1 MSILNQLND
10 IYKIA
15 TFNIA
20 SNNYEINQLKKYSK
34 ITLPQ
39 DFIEIIKEK
48 TEIEINVKNKKYI
61 RIWGAQNSLELN
73 EAYMFKE
80 YLPNSLAI
88 GDDEGEYAFVYY
100 DGAQGYGIYAIAF
113 NDLDPDE
120 MFYISPSLEA
130 LLVEGDGLTTI
141 LSL

>member
-1 MSILNQLND
+1 MNTNQLNENLCIDVFKEHSTKESIEKLILYSD
-10 IYKIA
+10 IPIPEDYI
-15 TFNIA
+15 
-20 SNNYEINQLKKYSK
+20 S
-34 ITLPQ
+34 
-39 DFIEIIKEK
+39 FISMMSE
-48 TEIEINVKNKKYI
+48 TEILISKQKYI

-100 DGAQGYGIYAIAF
+100 NGAQGYGIYAIAF

-130 LLVEGDGLTTI
+130 LLVEGDGLATI

>member
-1 MSILNQLND
+1 MSINQLNENLCIDVFKEHSTKDSIEKLILYSD
-10 IYKIA
+10 IPIPEDYI
-15 TFNIA
+15 
-20 SNNYEINQLKKYSK
+20 S
-34 ITLPQ
+34 
-39 DFIEIIKEK
+39 FISMMSE
-48 TEIEINVKNKKYI
+48 TEILISKQKYI

-100 DGAQGYGIYAIAF
+100 NGAHGYGIYAIAF